1 MDVYPHSKNG
11 YCIIKIDGKVYMLS
25 DHAAPFGLEGIQEYK
40 PIANPRPGI
49 FARTY
54 HFVSYAQKY
63 QYPEFFGYPT
73 DNDGWDIFV
82 RMHHLEDEIDWRIEN
97 GYADLTPEEISSEL
111 EED

>member
-1 MDVYPHSKNG
+1 
-11 YCIIKIDGKVYMLS
+11 MLS

-73 DNDGWDIFV
+73 DNDDWDVFV
-82 RMHHLEDEIDWRIEN
+82 RMHHLEVPDNPKYKDNERFPP
-97 GYADLTPEEISSEL
+97 YLKML
-111 EED
+111 EKTNLHVLLLLNCGWMRK